1 MIAGLAGLLTGP
13 LAGRAAVYDADAPPD
28 ADGPSVWITDGPTVL
43 GARQLDVRARGQ
55 VEAARLVCTSSS
67 SAGASSLALFVA
79 TTLDGQRLAGEV
91 LRVPMIAE
99 AQEDRTDPSEY
110 HWSSTVDVEHT
121 TPRGTP

>member
-43 GARQLDVRARGQ
+43 GARQLDARARGQ
-55 VEAARLVCTSSS
+55 VVAARLVCTSSS

-79 TTLDGQRLAGEV
+79 ITLDGQRLAGEV

-110 HWSSTVDVEHT
+110 RWSATVDVEHT